1 MTLPLPY
8 SKCLFDSI
16 PVTFLNLDNLLK
28 AGTEFRDYKKDCY
41 WAVSE
46 NETVFARLIFKKGK
60 PYFIHGVDCLNAE
73 SFLNMIHSDKR
84 ELTLSFHF
92 LEDNS
97 LGPVIKYL
105 CEEPVLTEL
114 DNSGG
119 ELIQLLKSLKKSGE
133 SGMISLHTA
142 EGIALIPISAGKIS
156 SGFLPGRT
164 VKGKKLIEFLR
175 SPEGA
180 GMAEFIDGEV
190 AKPSALGIG
199 EITLIILAVN
209 LWLEAIGPVWP
220 QSRTFVA
227 GFVEKIRKKYPSL
240 EPLAYDTGEGLSL
253 NGFIAD
259 SALFPK
265 AISALIKSVCKKHPS
280 PATALKLFTRINES
294 RSSALKATGL
304 LELLQ

>member
-1 MTLPLPY
+1 MPLTLPY
-8 SKCLFDSI
+8 SSCLFDSI
-16 PVTFLNLDNLLK
+16 PVAFLNLDRLLK
-28 AGTEFRDYKKDCY
+28 ASTEFRDFKKDCY

-46 NETVFARLIFKKGK
+46 NDVVFARLIFRMGK
-60 PYFIHGVDCLNAE
+60 PYFVHGVDCLNAE
-73 SFLNMIHSDKR
+73 SFLSMIRADKR
-84 ELTLSFHF
+84 ELKLSFHF
-92 LEDNS
+92 LENKS
-97 LGPVIKYL
+97 LGAVIKYL

-133 SGMISLHTA
+133 SGMISLQTTG
-142 EGIALIPISAGKIS
+142 GIGLIPISEGKIS

-164 VKGKKLIEFLR
+164 VKGKKLIEFLK

-209 LWLEAIGPVWP
+209 LWLESIGPVWP

-227 GFVEKIRKKYPSL
+227 GFVGKIRKKYPSL
-240 EPLAYDTGEGLSL
+240 EPLVYDREEGLSL
-253 NGFIAD
+253 NSFITD

-304 LELLQ
+304 LDLLK